1 MRLLEDTG
9 IYLRRILILL
19 PVLFF
24 YAGMQQVIAQEDP
37 PRPIVVTATAQS
49 LAFGA
54 FYHGPAG
61 GSVSVSPASSRSSSG
76 SVVLLGLGYIFSAA
90 MFEIVGNPGTVI
102 TLLNGSDVTLAGSN
116 GGSMTLS
123 IGSSNPVS
131 PFVLTNSYPVPTQ
144 LTVGGT
150 LTVGNSGANPPG
162 SYGGTF
168 EIIFNQQ

>member
-9 IYLRRILILL
+9 INLRRILILL
-19 PVLFF
+19 LVLFF
-24 YAGMQQVIAQEDP
+24 YAGVQQVIAQEDP

-61 GSVSVSPASSRSSSG
+61 GSVSVNPAGTRSSSG
-76 SVVLLGLGYIFSAA
+76 SVVLLGMGYIFSAA

-102 TLLNGSDVTLAGSN
+102 SLLNGPAVSLPGSN

-123 IGSSNPVS
+123 IDLPV
-131 PFVLTNSYPVPTQ
+131 PFALSNSYPVPTY
-144 LTVGGT
+144 LTIGGT
-150 LTVGNSGANPPG
+150 LTVGSSGTNPPG
-162 SYGGTF
+162 SYSGTF
-168 EIIFNQQ
+168 DSIFNQE